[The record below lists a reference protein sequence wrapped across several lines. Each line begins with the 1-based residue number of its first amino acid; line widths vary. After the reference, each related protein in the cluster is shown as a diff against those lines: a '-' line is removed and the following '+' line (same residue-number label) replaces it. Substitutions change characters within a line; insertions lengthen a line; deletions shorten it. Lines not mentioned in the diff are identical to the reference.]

1 VGLETFLE
9 AGEEAALAEACGG
22 GLEVRGV
29 VERVALTLAL
39 LGEGA
44 VATFAVAMA
53 AAKEELGG
61 EAKGAARDMT
71 GVEGGAPE
79 AAIWGGANKV
89 GEEALGGVATC
100 RCLLELRLLRGGV
113 ALRWAGVPAGVSSS
127 IGEASE
133 GGGAAATAAYEPGA
147 EVCGIPVSSWEAMG
161 GSVSMGVGGD
171 SLVHLEIGGLAA
183 VGGGPRKGR
192 KLPSFLEL
200 AFFGLG
206 PW

>member
-1 VGLETFLE
+1 
-9 AGEEAALAEACGG
+9 
-22 GLEVRGV
+22 
-29 VERVALTLAL
+29 
-39 LGEGA
+39 

-61 EAKGAARDMT
+61 EAKGAAT

-79 AAIWGGANKV
+79 AAIWGGASEV

-100 RCLLELRLLRGGV
+100 RCFLELWLLRGGV

-147 EVCGIPVSSWEAMG
+147 EVCGIPVSSWEAIG

-171 SLVHLEIGGLAA
+171 SLVHLEIGGLAV

-200 AFFGLG
+200 AFFWPRAMVKEGSLPKKRG
-206 PW
+206 VWCESQEVV

>member
-1 VGLETFLE
+1 M
-9 AGEEAALAEACGG
+9 
-22 GLEVRGV
+22 
-29 VERVALTLAL
+29 
-39 LGEGA
+39 
-44 VATFAVAMA
+44 TFALAMA

-61 EAKGAARDMT
+61 EAKGAARDIT

-79 AAIWGGANKV
+79 AAIWGGASEV

-147 EVCGIPVSSWEAMG
+147 EVCGIPVSSWEAIG

-171 SLVHLEIGGLAA
+171 SLVRLEIGGLA
-183 VGGGPRKGR
+183 VVRGGPRKGR

-200 AFFGLG
+200 AFFWPRAMVKEGSLPKKMG
-206 PW
+206 VWFESQEVV